1 MLSGKT
7 PVPPRQLA
15 LDLPTRTVFGR
26 EDFLVS
32 SSNVAAFDFVDRW
45 PDWPDRRALLIG
57 PPGSGKS
64 HLAAIWAQS
73 AGAVVIEG
81 QALTDA
87 IVPQLGRHPAI
98 VLENADAPGLNEA
111 ALFHLLNLVQE
122 TGDYLLLTARD
133 LPAHWGVKL
142 PDLASRLRLQPSI
155 AIQTPDEVLLRAVM
169 VKLFDDRQLIVETN
183 IIDYLLRRIDRSL
196 DAARAIVARLDG
208 EALARG
214 RRITRAMAAEILNE
228 TDGPDQDEI

>member
-7 PVPPRQLA
+7 PAPPRQLA
-15 LDLPTRTVFGR
+15 LDLPARTVFGR

-64 HLAAIWAQS
+64 HLAAIWARS

-111 ALFHLLNLVQE
+111 ALFS
-122 TGDYLLLTARD
+122 
-133 LPAHWGVKL
+133 
-142 PDLASRLRLQPSI
+142 ASSSP
-155 AIQTPDEVLLRAVM
+155 
-169 VKLFDDRQLIVETN
+169 
-183 IIDYLLRRIDRSL
+183 
-196 DAARAIVARLDG
+196 
-208 EALARG
+208 
-214 RRITRAMAAEILNE
+214 
-228 TDGPDQDEI
+228 